1 MEVSIKAQTLFHI
14 GQFAVTNTILT
25 SWLVVLVICLLALYI
40 KGKLTKSPTSKS
52 VLMVE
57 VIFEKLI
64 DFLQVFAGTKEK
76 VKKFFPL
83 VATIFFYV
91 LISNWIGTLPGV
103 ETIGLKETYKKE
115 VEFVKQEEKTG
126 APKDEIVAFEEGKFE
141 TLKEEKKELSKP
153 SEVAEEGHEKKLIPL
168 LRTVFSDLN
177 MTLVLAL
184 ITVLATHI
192 VGFTSIGAKHHIG
205 KFLVNP
211 LKSPIGFFVGILE
224 LIGEVSRVVS
234 LTFRLFGN
242 IFAGSVL
249 MLIISHLAGF
259 IVPIPF
265 LGLELFVGF
274 IQALVFAVLTMLF
287 IASATEMHHEEEK
300 H

>member
-1 MEVSIKAQTLFHI
+1 MHVSIKAETLFHI
-14 GQFAVTNTILT
+14 GNFAVTNTILT
-25 SWLVVLVICLLALYI
+25 SWLVVLVISLLAFYL

-52 VLMVE
+52 VLLVE
-57 VIFEKLI
+57 VVFEKLI

-91 LISNWIGTLPGV
+91 LISNWMGTLPGV
-103 ETIGLKETYKKE
+103 ETIGLKETHDKE
-115 VEFVKQEEKTG
+115 VVFVTEEEKAH
-126 APKDEIVAFEEGKFE
+126 APKDEIVAFESGKFE
-141 TLKEEKKELSKP
+141 TLKTEEKEIHEESKS
-153 SEVAEEGHEKKLIPL
+153 SEEHEEKLIPL

-184 ITVLATHI
+184 ITVLATHVI
-192 VGFTSIGAKHHIG
+192 GFSSIGPKHHIG

-259 IVPIPF
+259 IIPIPF

-287 IASATEMHHEEEK
+287 IASATEMHHEEE
-300 H
+300 HH